1 MAVTVGGRPAW
12 ARWWPAVLA
21 WALWALAVLG
31 IAAVLWFDHLLRQAG
46 RADLV
51 QLNASG
57 LPWLL
62 ALVTAPTVGAVL
74 AARRPR
80 HPVGWLL
87 LGLGASIG
95 LTGFADAY
103 APYGLLAR
111 PGSLP
116 AARWPAIYSP
126 AVTVAGIACVS
137 FVLLLTPTG
146 SLPSP
151 RWRWWARVAAAAPVV
166 YLVALTLTPEPLDPA
181 YRSVMN
187 PLGLRALRL
196 PITIT
201 HVVASGITVLAVVV
215 GALSLVVRF
224 RRARGTE
231 RQQLRWVALAAVLVS
246 LTILVMLAGMG
257 LGNEVLLI
265 WAAGVS
271 FAVLPLAIGAA
282 VARYRLYDLDRIIS
296 RTLAYALLTLLLGGG
311 YAAVVLSLGQLLPH
325 DSSLVVAAATL
336 AVAALFQPARRRIQQ
351 AVDRRFNRRRYDAAR
366 TIQQF
371 SARLREEVD
380 LDTLTAEL
388 LAVVDQ
394 TVQPTSVSLWLRPAV
409 SVSQDQSST
418 GASRSAWQ
426 PTPASRTVRA
436 AL

>member
-1 MAVTVGGRPAW
+1 MTVGGRPAW
-12 ARWWPAVLA
+12 AARRWPAVLA
-21 WALWALAVLG
+21 WALWGLAVLG

-51 QLNASG
+51 QLNASAV
-57 LPWLL
+57 PFLL
-62 ALVTAPTVGAVL
+62 AIVTAPTVGAVL

-95 LTGFADAY
+95 LSGFIDGY

-151 RWRWWARVAAAAPVV
+151 RWRWWARVAAAAPVLF
-166 YLVALTLTPEPLDPA
+166 LVALTLEPEPLEPT
-181 YRSVMN
+181 YRSVTN
-187 PLGLRALRL
+187 PLGLRALQL
-196 PITIT
+196 PLTVT
-201 HVVASGITVLAVVV
+201 DVVASGVTVVAVVV

-246 LTILVMLAGMG
+246 LAILVVLAGMG
-257 LGNEVLLI
+257 VGSELLI
-265 WAAGVS
+265 TWAAGLC

-282 VARYRLYDLDRIIS
+282 VLRYRLYDLDRILS
-296 RTLAYALLTLLLGGG
+296 RTLAYGLLTLLLGGG
-311 YAAVVLSLGQLLPH
+311 YAGLVLGLGQLLGR

-336 AVAALFQPARRRIQQ
+336 AVAALFQPARRRVQY
-351 AVDRRFNRRRYDAAR
+351 AVDRRFNRRRYDAAH
-366 TIQQF
+366 TIQAF
-371 SARLREEVD
+371 SARLRQQLD
-380 LDTLTAEL
+380 LDALTAEL

-394 TVQPTSVSLWLRPAV
+394 TMQPTSVSLWLRPSV
-409 SVSQDQSST
+409 SASQDQSST

-436 AL
+436 AS